1 MDTSLIIFIG
11 ISLAM
16 DCFAVSLAAG
26 TSHSRRKFSLALIL
40 GTFFGVF
47 QAGMMLMGWG
57 LGSALYALIMH
68 FDHWIAFAILSLI
81 GVKMIYEGIRGD
93 ADRMHR
99 DYFAPSPLVILAVA
113 TSIDSLGVGL
123 SLAFVEDSILA
134 VAVAAGAISFIFS
147 FAGAMLGGVMTRR
160 FGEKT
165 EILGGVILIG
175 IGIRILLEHS
185 ALL

>member
-1 MDTSLIIFIG
+1 
-11 ISLAM
+11 
-16 DCFAVSLAAG
+16 
-26 TSHSRRKFSLALIL
+26 
-40 GTFFGVF
+40 
-47 QAGMMLMGWG
+47 
-57 LGSALYALIMH
+57 MH

-81 GVKMIYEGIRGD
+81 GVKMLYEGIRGD

-147 FAGAMLGGVMTRR
+147 FTGAMLGGVMTRR